1 MKKIFSIMLGL
12 AMAMGVNA
20 QTENPN
26 RLIMMSK
33 VGNKAYA
40 IDKIDSIY
48 FAKKEGEVRADV
60 KFLEYVKDDK
70 KGDVLHVAVTRTDPN
85 CSYCIDV
92 LPANTAKR
100 YSDDVLA
107 QYFDQQKTTKFYQD
121 FTDAELT
128 GFKQELEPNTK
139 YTVFTVAYDEY
150 GVACEASR
158 ADFTTPKTPLI
169 GNPAIS
175 YTIDETTTS
184 SITLTVTANEDC
196 FGYYWCLFDKGQAQ
210 AQFEQWGPMFG
221 FQNIESM
228 IAQFSGKKYEKV
240 TTYTWK
246 DLKPGTEY
254 DICVVP
260 VDEAGTYAD
269 MVTIPVTTK
278 QQGGEGVAQ
287 VAITSGG
294 ASVQKTDDGDKLTY
308 TIIFTPNDQTAVYH
322 DGVVSKK
329 KFDEDGEEFWK
340 NYLLNGNPQDP
351 NYNQYG
357 VDKYT
362 FEANVGEEYYG
373 IAIAKNANGEYGPM
387 VKELFKVEAPAGVA
401 PAKVKANKGGVA
413 TRIKTN
419 EKRTAVVPVM
429 KSVKLV
435 SAE

>member
-1 MKKIFSIMLGL
+1 MLGL

-26 RLIMMSK
+26 RLIMMSQA
-33 VGNKAYA
+33 GNKAYA
-40 IDKIDSIY
+40 LDKIDSIY
-48 FAKKEGEVRADV
+48 FAKKEGQVRADV

-294 ASVQKTDDGDKLTY
+294 AEVYEGKLLY

-322 DGVVSKK
+322 DLVVSKEA
-329 KFDEDGEEFWK
+329 FDKDGEEFWK
-340 NYLLNGNPQDP
+340 NYLLNGNPEDP

-357 VDKYT
+357 VDKFP
-362 FEANVGEEYYG
+362 FEAEAGKQYYG

>member
-1 MKKIFSIMLGL
+1 MLGL

-26 RLIMMSK
+26 RLIMMLQA
-33 VGNKAYA
+33 GNKAYA

-48 FAKKEGEVRADV
+48 FAKKEGQVRADV
-60 KFLEYVKDDK
+60 KFLKYEKDAE

-85 CSYCIDV
+85 STYCIDI

-107 QYFDQQKTTKFYQD
+107 QYFDKQKTTQFNQD

-158 ADFTTPKTPLI
+158 ADFETPKTPLV

-184 SITLTVTANEDC
+184 SFTLTVTANEDC
-196 FGYYWCLFDKGQAQ
+196 FGYYWCMFEKGQAQ

-221 FQNIESM
+221 FPNIESM
-228 IAQFSGKKYEKV
+228 IAQFSGKKYEEV
-240 TTYTWK
+240 STNTWK
-246 DLKPGTEY
+246 DLAPGTDYEV
-254 DICVVP
+254 CVVP

-294 ASVQKTDDGDKLTY
+294 AEVYEGKLLY

-322 DGVVSKK
+322 DLVVSKEA
-329 KFDEDGEEFWK
+329 FDKDGEEFWK
-340 NYLLNGNPQDP
+340 NYLLNGNPEDP

-357 VDKYT
+357 VDKFP
-362 FEANVGEEYYG
+362 FEAEAGKQYYG
-373 IAIAKNANGEYGPM
+373 VAIAKNAKGEYGPL
-387 VKELFKVEAPAGVA
+387 VKELFTVEAPAGVA

-419 EKRTAVVPVM
+419 EKRTAVVPAM
-429 KSVKLV
+429 KTIKLV

>member
-26 RLIMMSK
+26 RLIMMSQA
-33 VGNKAYA
+33 GNKAYA

-48 FAKKEGEVRADV
+48 FAKKEGQVRADV
-60 KFLEYVKDDK
+60 KFLKYEKDDE

-85 CSYCIDV
+85 SSYCIDI

-107 QYFDQQKTTKFYQD
+107 QYFDQQKTTKFNQD
-121 FTDAELT
+121 FTNAELT

-158 ADFTTPKTPLI
+158 ADFETPKTPLI

-260 VDEAGTYAD
+260 VDKAETYAD

-294 ASVQKTDDGDKLTY
+294 AEVYEGKLLY

-322 DGVVSKK
+322 DLVVSKEA
-329 KFDEDGEEFWK
+329 FDKDGEEFWK
-340 NYLLNGNPQDP
+340 NYLLNGNPEDP

-357 VDKYT
+357 VDKFP
-362 FEANVGEEYYG
+362 FEAEAGKQYYG
-373 IAIAKNANGEYGPM
+373 VAIAKNAKGEYGPL
-387 VKELFKVEAPAGVA
+387 VKELFTVEAPAGVA

-429 KSVKLV
+429 KSIKLV

>member
-26 RLIMMSK
+26 RLIVMSQA
-33 VGNKAYA
+33 GNKAYA
-40 IDKIDSIY
+40 LDKVDSIY

-60 KFLEYVKDDK
+60 KFLKYVKDDK

-85 CSYCIDV
+85 SSYCIDI

-107 QYFDQQKTTKFYQD
+107 QYFDQQKTTKFNQD

-158 ADFTTPKTPLI
+158 ADFTTPKAPLI

-175 YTIDETTTS
+175 YTIDETTS
-184 SITLTVTANEDC
+184 SSFTLTVTANKDC
-196 FGYYWCLFDKGQAQ
+196 LGYYWCMFEKGQAQ

-221 FQNIESM
+221 FPNIESM
-228 IAQFSGKKYEKV
+228 IAQFSGREYDGV
-240 TTYTWK
+240 STNTWK
-246 DLKPGTEY
+246 DLAPATDYEV
-254 DICVVP
+254 CVVP
-260 VDEAGTYAD
+260 VDEAGTFAD

-294 ASVQKTDDGDKLTY
+294 ANVYEDKLLY

-322 DGVVSKK
+322 DLVVSKEA
-329 KFDEDGEEFWK
+329 FDKDGEEFWK
-340 NYLLNGNPQDP
+340 NYLLNGNPEDP

-357 VDKYT
+357 VDKFP
-362 FEANVGEEYYG
+362 FEAEAGKQYYG
-373 IAIAKNANGEYGPM
+373 VAVAKNAKGEYGPL

-413 TRIKTN
+413 TRINSN

-429 KSVKLV
+429 KSIKLV
-435 SAE
+435 NAE

>member
-26 RLIMMSK
+26 RLIMMSQA
-33 VGNKAYA
+33 GNKAYA
-40 IDKIDSIY
+40 LDKIDSIY
-48 FAKKEGEVRADV
+48 FAKKEGQVRADV
-60 KFLEYVKDDK
+60 KFLKYVKDDK
-70 KGDVLHVAVTRTDPN
+70 KGDILHVAVTRTDPN

-107 QYFDQQKTTKFYQD
+107 QYFDQQKTTKFYKD

-184 SITLTVTANEDC
+184 SFTLTVTANEDC
-196 FGYYWCLFDKGQAQ
+196 FGYYWCMFEKGQAQ

-221 FQNIESM
+221 FPNIESM
-228 IAQFSGKKYEKV
+228 IAQFSGAKHEEV
-240 TTYTWK
+240 STNTWK
-246 DLKPGTEY
+246 DLAPGTDYEV
-254 DICVVP
+254 CVVP

-294 ASVQKTDDGDKLTY
+294 AEVYEGKLLY

-322 DGVVSKK
+322 DLVVSKEA
-329 KFDEDGEEFWK
+329 FDKDGEEFWK
-340 NYLLNGNPQDP
+340 NYLLNGNPEDP

-357 VDKYT
+357 VDKFP
-362 FEANVGEEYYG
+362 FEAEAGKQYYG
-373 IAIAKNANGEYGPM
+373 VAIAKNAKGEYGPL
-387 VKELFKVEAPAGVA
+387 VKELFTVEAPAGVA

-429 KSVKLV
+429 KSIKLV

>member
-26 RLIMMSK
+26 RLIMMSQA
-33 VGNKAYA
+33 GNKAYA
-40 IDKIDSIY
+40 LDKIDSIY
-48 FAKKEGEVRADV
+48 FAKKEGQVRADV
-60 KFLEYVKDDK
+60 KFLKYVKDDK
-70 KGDVLHVAVTRTDPN
+70 KGDILHVAVTRTDPN

-107 QYFDQQKTTKFYQD
+107 QYFDQQKTTKFYKD

-435 SAE
+435 GAE

>member
-12 AMAMGVNA
+12 AMTMGVNA
-20 QTENPN
+20 QTKNPN
-26 RLIMMSK
+26 RLIMMSQA
-33 VGNKAYA
+33 GNKAYA
-40 IDKIDSIY
+40 LDKIDSIY
-48 FAKKEGEVRADV
+48 FAKKEGQVRADV
-60 KFLEYVKDDK
+60 KFLDYVKDEK

-85 CSYCIDV
+85 SSYCIDV

-107 QYFDQQKTTKFYQD
+107 QYFDQQKAAKFYED
-121 FTDAELT
+121 FTNAELT
-128 GFKQELEPNTK
+128 GFKEELEPNTK

-158 ADFTTPKTPLI
+158 ADFETPKTPLI

-294 ASVQKTDDGDKLTY
+294 AEVYEGKLLY

-322 DGVVSKK
+322 DLVVSKEA
-329 KFDEDGEEFWK
+329 FDKDGEEFWK
-340 NYLLNGNPQDP
+340 NYLLNGNPEDP

-357 VDKYT
+357 VDKFP
-362 FEANVGEEYYG
+362 FEAEAGKQYYG

>member
-26 RLIMMSK
+26 RLIMMSQA
-33 VGNKAYA
+33 GNKAYA
-40 IDKIDSIY
+40 LDKIDSIR
-48 FAKKEGEVRADV
+48 FAKKEGQVRADV
-60 KFLEYVKDDK
+60 KFLKYEKDAE

-85 CSYCIDV
+85 STYCIDI

-107 QYFDQQKTTKFYQD
+107 QYFDKQKTTQFNQD

-128 GFKQELEPNTK
+128 GFKQELEPNTQ

-158 ADFTTPKTPLI
+158 ADFTTPKTPLV

-184 SITLTVTANEDC
+184 SFTLTVTANEDC
-196 FGYYWCLFDKGQAQ
+196 FGYYWCMFEKGQAQ

-221 FQNIESM
+221 FPNIESM
-228 IAQFSGKKYEKV
+228 IAQFSGKKYEEV
-240 TTYTWK
+240 STNTWK
-246 DLKPGTEY
+246 DLAPGTDYEV
-254 DICVVP
+254 CVVP

-294 ASVQKTDDGDKLTY
+294 AEVYEGKLLY

-322 DGVVSKK
+322 DLVVSKEA
-329 KFDEDGEEFWK
+329 FDKDGEEFWK
-340 NYLLNGNPQDP
+340 NYLLNGNPEDP

-357 VDKYT
+357 VDKFP
-362 FEANVGEEYYG
+362 FEAEAGKQYYG
-373 IAIAKNANGEYGPM
+373 VAIAKNAKGEYGPL
-387 VKELFKVEAPAGVA
+387 VKELFTVEAPAGVA

-429 KSVKLV
+429 KSIKLV

>member
-26 RLIMMSK
+26 RLIMMSQA
-33 VGNKAYA
+33 GNKAYA
-40 IDKIDSIY
+40 LDKIDSIY
-48 FAKKEGEVRADV
+48 FAKKEGQVRADV
-60 KFLEYVKDDK
+60 KFLKYVKDDK
-70 KGDVLHVAVTRTDPN
+70 KGDILHVAVTRTDPN

-158 ADFTTPKTPLI
+158 ADFTTPKAPLI

-175 YTIDETTTS
+175 YTIDETTS
-184 SITLTVTANEDC
+184 SSFTLTVTANEDC
-196 FGYYWCLFDKGQAQ
+196 LGYYWCMFEKGQAQ

-221 FQNIESM
+221 FPNIESM
-228 IAQFSGKKYEKV
+228 IAQFSGREYDGV
-240 TTYTWK
+240 STNTWK
-246 DLKPGTEY
+246 DLAPATDYEV
-254 DICVVP
+254 CVVP
-260 VDEAGTYAD
+260 VDEAGTFAD

>member
-26 RLIMMSK
+26 RLIMMSQA
-33 VGNKAYA
+33 GNKAYA
-40 IDKIDSIY
+40 LDKIDSIY
-48 FAKKEGEVRADV
+48 FAKKEGQVRADV
-60 KFLEYVKDDK
+60 KFLKYEKDDE

-85 CSYCIDV
+85 SSYCIDI

-107 QYFDQQKTTKFYQD
+107 QYFDQQKTTKFNQD
-121 FTDAELT
+121 FTNAELT

-158 ADFTTPKTPLI
+158 ADFETPKTPLI

-260 VDEAGTYAD
+260 VDKAETYAD

-294 ASVQKTDDGDKLTY
+294 AEVYEGKLLY

-322 DGVVSKK
+322 DLVVSKEA
-329 KFDEDGEEFWK
+329 FDKDGEEFWK
-340 NYLLNGNPQDP
+340 NYLLNGNPEDP

-357 VDKYT
+357 VDKFP
-362 FEANVGEEYYG
+362 FEAEAGKQYYG
-373 IAIAKNANGEYGPM
+373 VAIAKNAKGEYGPL
-387 VKELFKVEAPAGVA
+387 VKELFTVEAPAGVA

-429 KSVKLV
+429 KSIKLV

>member
-26 RLIMMSK
+26 RLIMMSQA
-33 VGNKAYA
+33 GNKAYA
-40 IDKIDSIY
+40 LDKIDSIY
-48 FAKKEGEVRADV
+48 FAKKEGQVRADV
-60 KFLEYVKDDK
+60 KFLKYEKDDE

-85 CSYCIDV
+85 SSYCIDI

-107 QYFDQQKTTKFYQD
+107 QYFDQQKTTKFNQD
-121 FTDAELT
+121 FTNAELT

-158 ADFTTPKTPLI
+158 ADFETPKTPLI

-294 ASVQKTDDGDKLTY
+294 AEVYEGKLLY

-322 DGVVSKK
+322 DLVVSKEA
-329 KFDEDGEEFWK
+329 FDKDGEEFWK
-340 NYLLNGNPQDP
+340 NYLLNGNPEDP

-357 VDKYT
+357 VDKFP
-362 FEANVGEEYYG
+362 FEAEAGKQYYG
-373 IAIAKNANGEYGPM
+373 VAIAKNAKGEYGPL
-387 VKELFKVEAPAGVA
+387 VKELFTVEAPAGVA

-429 KSVKLV
+429 KSIKLV

>member
-26 RLIMMSK
+26 RLIMMSQA
-33 VGNKAYA
+33 GNKAYA

-48 FAKKEGEVRADV
+48 FAKKEGQVRADV
-60 KFLEYVKDDK
+60 KFLKYVKDDK
-70 KGDVLHVAVTRTDPN
+70 KGDILHVAVTRTDPN

-107 QYFDQQKTTKFYQD
+107 QYFDQQKTTKFYKD

>member
-26 RLIMMSK
+26 RLIMMSQA
-33 VGNKAYA
+33 GNKAYA

-48 FAKKEGEVRADV
+48 FAKKEGQVRADV
-60 KFLEYVKDDK
+60 KFLKYVKDDE

-158 ADFTTPKTPLI
+158 ADFTTPKAPLI

>member
-1 MKKIFSIMLGL
+1 MLGL

-26 RLIMMSK
+26 RLIMMSQA
-33 VGNKAYA
+33 GNKAYA
-40 IDKIDSIY
+40 LDKIDSIY
-48 FAKKEGEVRADV
+48 FAKKEGQVRADV
-60 KFLEYVKDDK
+60 KFLKYVKDDK
-70 KGDVLHVAVTRTDPN
+70 KGDILHVAVTRTDPN

-107 QYFDQQKTTKFYQD
+107 QYFDQQKTTKFYKD

-294 ASVQKTDDGDKLTY
+294 AEVYEGKLLY

-322 DGVVSKK
+322 DLVVSKEA
-329 KFDEDGEEFWK
+329 FDKDGEEFWK
-340 NYLLNGNPQDP
+340 NYLLNGNPEDP

-357 VDKYT
+357 VDKFP
-362 FEANVGEEYYG
+362 FEAEAGKQYYG

>member
-26 RLIMMSK
+26 RLIMMSQ

-48 FAKKEGEVRADV
+48 FAKKEGQVRADV
-60 KFLEYVKDDK
+60 KFLKYEKDAE

-85 CSYCIDV
+85 SSYCIDI

-107 QYFDQQKTTKFYQD
+107 QYFDQQKTTKFNQD

-128 GFKQELEPNTK
+128 GFKQELEPNTQ

-158 ADFTTPKTPLI
+158 ADFTTPKTPLV

-184 SITLTVTANEDC
+184 SFTLTVTANEDC
-196 FGYYWCLFDKGQAQ
+196 FGYYWCMFEKGQAQ

-221 FQNIESM
+221 FPNIESM
-228 IAQFSGKKYEKV
+228 IAQFSGREYDGV
-240 TTYTWK
+240 STNTWK
-246 DLKPGTEY
+246 DLAPATDYEV
-254 DICVVP
+254 CVVP
-260 VDEAGTYAD
+260 VDEAGTFAD
-269 MVTIPVTTK
+269 MVTIPVSTK

-294 ASVQKTDDGDKLTY
+294 ADVYEGKLLY

-322 DGVVSKK
+322 DLVVSKEA
-329 KFDEDGEEFWK
+329 FDKDGEEFWK
-340 NYLLNGNPQDP
+340 NYLLNGNPEDP

-357 VDKYT
+357 VDKFP
-362 FEANVGEEYYG
+362 FEAEAGKQYYG
-373 IAIAKNANGEYGPM
+373 VAIAKNAKGEYGPL
-387 VKELFKVEAPAGVA
+387 VKELFTVEAPAGVA

-429 KSVKLV
+429 KSIKLV

>member
-26 RLIMMSK
+26 RLIVMSQA
-33 VGNKAYA
+33 GNKAYA
-40 IDKIDSIY
+40 LDKVDSIY

-60 KFLEYVKDDK
+60 KFLKYVKDDK

-85 CSYCIDV
+85 SSYCIDI
-92 LPANTAKR
+92 LPANTAKG

-107 QYFDQQKTTKFYQD
+107 QYFDKQKTTQFYQD

-158 ADFTTPKTPLI
+158 ADFTTPKAPLI

-175 YTIDETTTS
+175 YTIDETTS
-184 SITLTVTANEDC
+184 SSFTLTVTANKDC
-196 FGYYWCLFDKGQAQ
+196 LGYYWCMFEKGQAQ

-221 FQNIESM
+221 FPNIESM
-228 IAQFSGKKYEKV
+228 IAQFSGKKYEEV
-240 TTYTWK
+240 STNTWK
-246 DLKPGTEY
+246 DLAPGTDYEV
-254 DICVVP
+254 CVVP

-294 ASVQKTDDGDKLTY
+294 AEVYEGKLLY

-322 DGVVSKK
+322 DLVVSKEA
-329 KFDEDGEEFWK
+329 FDKDGEEFWK
-340 NYLLNGNPQDP
+340 NYLLNGNPEDP

-357 VDKYT
+357 VDKFP
-362 FEANVGEEYYG
+362 FEAEAGKQYYG
-373 IAIAKNANGEYGPM
+373 VAIAKNAKGEYGPL
-387 VKELFKVEAPAGVA
+387 VKELFTVEAPAGVA

-429 KSVKLV
+429 KTIKLV

>member
-26 RLIMMSK
+26 RLIMMSQA
-33 VGNKAYA
+33 GNKAYA
-40 IDKIDSIY
+40 LDKIDSIY
-48 FAKKEGEVRADV
+48 FAKKEGQVRADV
-60 KFLEYVKDDK
+60 KFLKYVKDDK
-70 KGDVLHVAVTRTDPN
+70 KGDILHVAVTRTDPN

-107 QYFDQQKTTKFYQD
+107 QYFDQQKTTKFYKD

-294 ASVQKTDDGDKLTY
+294 AEVYEGKLLY

-322 DGVVSKK
+322 DLVVSKEA
-329 KFDEDGEEFWK
+329 FDKDGEEFWK
-340 NYLLNGNPQDP
+340 NYLLNGNPEDP

-357 VDKYT
+357 VDKFP
-362 FEANVGEEYYG
+362 FEAEAGKQYYG

>member
-107 QYFDQQKTTKFYQD
+107 QYFDQQKTTKFYKD

-429 KSVKLV
+429 
-435 SAE
+435 

>member
-26 RLIMMSK
+26 RLIMMSQA
-33 VGNKAYA
+33 GNKAYA
-40 IDKIDSIY
+40 LDKIDSIY
-48 FAKKEGEVRADV
+48 FAKKEGQVRADV
-60 KFLEYVKDDK
+60 KFLKYVKDEK
-70 KGDVLHVAVTRTDPN
+70 KGDILHVAVTRTDPN

-107 QYFDQQKTTKFYQD
+107 QYFDQQKTTKFYKD

>member
-26 RLIMMSK
+26 RLIMMSQA
-33 VGNKAYA
+33 GNKAYA
-40 IDKIDSIY
+40 LDKIDSIY
-48 FAKKEGEVRADV
+48 FAKKEGQVRADV
-60 KFLEYVKDDK
+60 KFLKYVKDDK
-70 KGDVLHVAVTRTDPN
+70 KGDILHVAVTRTDPN

-107 QYFDQQKTTKFYQD
+107 QYFDQQKTTKFYKD

-175 YTIDETTTS
+175 YIIDETTTS

>member
-26 RLIMMSK
+26 RLIVMSQA
-33 VGNKAYA
+33 GNKAYA
-40 IDKIDSIY
+40 LDKVDSIY
-48 FAKKEGEVRADV
+48 FAKKEGKVRADV

-85 CSYCIDV
+85 SSYCIDI

-107 QYFDQQKTTKFYQD
+107 QYFDKQKTTQFNQD

-175 YTIDETTTS
+175 YTIDETTS
-184 SITLTVTANEDC
+184 SSFTLTVTANKDC
-196 FGYYWCLFDKGQAQ
+196 LGYYWCMFEKGQAQ

-221 FQNIESM
+221 LPNIESM
-228 IAQFSGKKYEKV
+228 IAQFSGREYDGV
-240 TTYTWK
+240 STNTWK
-246 DLKPGTEY
+246 DLAPATDYEV
-254 DICVVP
+254 CVVP
-260 VDEAGTYAD
+260 VDEAGTFAD

-294 ASVQKTDDGDKLTY
+294 AEVYEDKLLY

-322 DGVVSKK
+322 DLVVSKEA
-329 KFDEDGEEFWK
+329 FDKDGEEFWK
-340 NYLLNGNPQDP
+340 NYLLNGNPEDP

-357 VDKYT
+357 VDKFP
-362 FEANVGEEYYG
+362 FEAEAGKQYYG
-373 IAIAKNANGEYGPM
+373 VAIAKNAKGEYGPL
-387 VKELFKVEAPAGVA
+387 VKELFTVEAPAGVA

-429 KSVKLV
+429 KSIKLV

>member
-26 RLIMMSK
+26 RLIMMSQA
-33 VGNKAYA
+33 GNKAYA
-40 IDKIDSIY
+40 LDKIDSIY
-48 FAKKEGEVRADV
+48 FAKKEGQVRADV
-60 KFLEYVKDDK
+60 KFLKYVKDDK
-70 KGDVLHVAVTRTDPN
+70 KGDILHVAVTRTDPN

-107 QYFDQQKTTKFYQD
+107 QYFDQQKTTKFYKD

-429 KSVKLV
+429 KSIKLV

>member
-184 SITLTVTANEDC
+184 SFTLTVTANEDC
-196 FGYYWCLFDKGQAQ
+196 FGYYWCMFNKGQAQ

-221 FQNIESM
+221 LPNIESM
-228 IAQFSGKKYEKV
+228 IAQFSGAKHEEV
-240 TTYTWK
+240 STNTWK
-246 DLKPGTEY
+246 DLAPGTDYEV
-254 DICVVP
+254 CVVP

-340 NYLLNGNPQDP
+340 NYLLNGDPQDP
-351 NYNQYG
+351 YYNQYG

>member
-26 RLIMMSK
+26 RLIMMSQA
-33 VGNKAYA
+33 GNKDYA
-40 IDKIDSIY
+40 LDKIDSIY
-48 FAKKEGEVRADV
+48 FAKKEGQVRADV
-60 KFLEYVKDDK
+60 KFLKYVKDDK
-70 KGDVLHVAVTRTDPN
+70 KGDILHVAVTRTDPN

-107 QYFDQQKTTKFYQD
+107 QYFDQQKTTKFYKD

>member
-1 MKKIFSIMLGL
+1 MLGL
-12 AMAMGVNA
+12 AMAMSVNA

-26 RLIMMSK
+26 RLIMMSQA
-33 VGNKAYA
+33 GNKAYA
-40 IDKIDSIY
+40 LDKIDSIY
-48 FAKKEGEVRADV
+48 FAKKEGQVRADV
-60 KFLEYVKDDK
+60 KFLKYVKDDK
-70 KGDVLHVAVTRTDPN
+70 KGDILHVAVTRTDPN

-107 QYFDQQKTTKFYQD
+107 QYFDQQKTTKFYKD

>member
-26 RLIMMSK
+26 RLIMMSQA
-33 VGNKAYA
+33 GNKAYA

-48 FAKKEGEVRADV
+48 FAKKEGQVRADV
-60 KFLEYVKDDK
+60 KFLKYEKDAE

-85 CSYCIDV
+85 SSYCIDI

-107 QYFDQQKTTKFYQD
+107 QYFDQQKTTKFNQD

-128 GFKQELEPNTK
+128 GFKQELEPNTQ

-158 ADFTTPKTPLI
+158 ADFTTPKTPLV

-184 SITLTVTANEDC
+184 SFTLTVTANEDC
-196 FGYYWCLFDKGQAQ
+196 FGYYWCMFEKGQAQ

-221 FQNIESM
+221 FPNIESM
-228 IAQFSGKKYEKV
+228 IAQFSGKKYEEV
-240 TTYTWK
+240 STHTWK
-246 DLKPGTEY
+246 DLAPGTDYEV
-254 DICVVP
+254 CVVP

-294 ASVQKTDDGDKLTY
+294 AEVYEGKLLY

-322 DGVVSKK
+322 DLVVSKEA
-329 KFDEDGEEFWK
+329 FDKDGEEFWK
-340 NYLLNGNPQDP
+340 NYLLNGNPEDP

-357 VDKYT
+357 VDKFP
-362 FEANVGEEYYG
+362 FEAEAGKQYYG
-373 IAIAKNANGEYGPM
+373 VAIAKNAKGEYGPL
-387 VKELFKVEAPAGVA
+387 VKELFTVEAPAGVA

-429 KSVKLV
+429 KTIKLV

>member
-1 MKKIFSIMLGL
+1 MLGL

-100 YSDDVLA
+100 YSDDVRA

>member
-26 RLIMMSK
+26 RLIVMSQA
-33 VGNKAYA
+33 GNKAYA
-40 IDKIDSIY
+40 LDKVDSIY

-60 KFLEYVKDDK
+60 KFLKYVKDDK

-85 CSYCIDV
+85 SSYCIDI

-107 QYFDQQKTTKFYQD
+107 QYFDQQKTTKFNQD

-158 ADFTTPKTPLI
+158 ADFTTPKAPLI

-175 YTIDETTTS
+175 YTIDETTS
-184 SITLTVTANEDC
+184 SSFTLTVTANKDC
-196 FGYYWCLFDKGQAQ
+196 LGYYWCMFEKGQAQ

-221 FQNIESM
+221 FPNIESM
-228 IAQFSGKKYEKV
+228 IAQFSGREYDGV
-240 TTYTWK
+240 STNTWK
-246 DLKPGTEY
+246 DLAPATDYEV
-254 DICVVP
+254 CVVP
-260 VDEAGTYAD
+260 VDEAGTFAD

-294 ASVQKTDDGDKLTY
+294 AEVYEDKLLY

-322 DGVVSKK
+322 DLVVSKEA
-329 KFDEDGEEFWK
+329 FDKDGEEFWK
-340 NYLLNGNPQDP
+340 NYLLNGNPEDP

-357 VDKYT
+357 VDKFP
-362 FEANVGEEYYG
+362 FEAEAGKQYYG
-373 IAIAKNANGEYGPM
+373 VAIAKNAKGEYGPL
-387 VKELFKVEAPAGVA
+387 VKELFTVEAPAGVA

-429 KSVKLV
+429 KSIKLV

>member
-26 RLIMMSK
+26 RLIMRSQA
-33 VGNKAYA
+33 GNTAYA
-40 IDKIDSIY
+40 IDKIDSIR

-60 KFLEYVKDDK
+60 KFLKYVKDDE

-85 CSYCIDV
+85 SSYCIDI

-107 QYFDQQKTTKFYQD
+107 QYFDKQKTTKFYQD

-128 GFKQELEPNTK
+128 GFKQELEPNTQ

-184 SITLTVTANEDC
+184 SFTLTVTANEDC
-196 FGYYWCLFDKGQAQ
+196 FGYYWCMFEKGQAQ

-221 FQNIESM
+221 CPNIESM
-228 IAQFSGKKYEKV
+228 IAKFSGKKYEEV
-240 TTYTWK
+240 STNTWK
-246 DLKPGTEY
+246 DLAPGTDYEV
-254 DICVVP
+254 CVVP

-294 ASVQKTDDGDKLTY
+294 AEVYEGKLLY

-322 DGVVSKK
+322 DLVVSKEA
-329 KFDEDGEEFWK
+329 FDKDGEEFWK
-340 NYLLNGNPQDP
+340 NYLLNGNPEDP

-357 VDKYT
+357 VDKFP
-362 FEANVGEEYYG
+362 FEAEAGKQYYG
-373 IAIAKNANGEYGPM
+373 VAIAKNAKGEYGPL
-387 VKELFKVEAPAGVA
+387 VKELFTVEAPAGVA

-429 KSVKLV
+429 KTIKLV

>member
-26 RLIMMSK
+26 RLIMMSQA
-33 VGNKAYA
+33 GNKAYA
-40 IDKIDSIY
+40 LDKIDSIY
-48 FAKKEGEVRADV
+48 FAKKEGQVRADV
-60 KFLEYVKDDK
+60 KFLKYVKDDK
-70 KGDVLHVAVTRTDPN
+70 KGDILHVAVTRTDPN

-107 QYFDQQKTTKFYQD
+107 QYFDQQKTTKFYKD

-169 GNPAIS
+169 GNPAIY

>member
-26 RLIMMSK
+26 RLIMMSQA
-33 VGNKAYA
+33 GNKAYA
-40 IDKIDSIY
+40 LDKIDSIY
-48 FAKKEGEVRADV
+48 FAKKEGQVRADV
-60 KFLEYVKDDK
+60 KFLKYVKDDK
-70 KGDVLHVAVTRTDPN
+70 KGDILHVAVTRTDPN

-107 QYFDQQKTTKFYQD
+107 QYFDQQKTTKFYKD

-294 ASVQKTDDGDKLTY
+294 AEVYEGKLLY

-322 DGVVSKK
+322 DLVISKEA
-329 KFDEDGEEFWK
+329 FDKDGEEFWK
-340 NYLLNGNPQDP
+340 NYLLNGNPEDP

-357 VDKYT
+357 VDKFP
-362 FEANVGEEYYG
+362 FEAEAGKQYYG

>member
-1 MKKIFSIMLGL
+1 MLGL

-26 RLIMMSK
+26 RLIMMSQA
-33 VGNKAYA
+33 GNKAYA
-40 IDKIDSIY
+40 LDKIDSIY
-48 FAKKEGEVRADV
+48 FAKKEGQVRADV
-60 KFLEYVKDDK
+60 KFLKYVKDDK
-70 KGDVLHVAVTRTDPN
+70 KGDILHVAVTRTDPN

-107 QYFDQQKTTKFYQD
+107 QYFDQQKTTKFYKD

>member
-40 IDKIDSIY
+40 LDKVDSIY

-60 KFLEYVKDDK
+60 KFLKYVKDDE

-85 CSYCIDV
+85 SSYCIDI
-92 LPANTAKR
+92 LPENTSKR
-100 YSDDVLA
+100 YSEDVLA
-107 QYFDQQKTTKFYQD
+107 QYFDEQKTTKFYQD

-184 SITLTVTANEDC
+184 SFTLTVTANEDC
-196 FGYYWCLFDKGQAQ
+196 FGYYWCMFNKGQAQ

-221 FQNIESM
+221 FPNIESM
-228 IAQFSGKKYEKV
+228 IAQFSGKKYEEV
-240 TTYTWK
+240 STNTWK
-246 DLKPGTEY
+246 DLAPGTDYEV
-254 DICVVP
+254 CVVP

-269 MVTIPVTTK
+269 MVTIPC
-278 QQGGEGVAQ
+278 
-287 VAITSGG
+287 
-294 ASVQKTDDGDKLTY
+294 
-308 TIIFTPNDQTAVYH
+308 
-322 DGVVSKK
+322 
-329 KFDEDGEEFWK
+329 
-340 NYLLNGNPQDP
+340 
-351 NYNQYG
+351 
-357 VDKYT
+357 
-362 FEANVGEEYYG
+362 
-373 IAIAKNANGEYGPM
+373 
-387 VKELFKVEAPAGVA
+387 
-401 PAKVKANKGGVA
+401 
-413 TRIKTN
+413 
-419 EKRTAVVPVM
+419 
-429 KSVKLV
+429 
-435 SAE
+435 

>member
-26 RLIMMSK
+26 RLIMMSQA
-33 VGNKAYA
+33 GNKAYA
-40 IDKIDSIY
+40 LDKIDSIY

-60 KFLEYVKDDK
+60 KFLKYVKDDK

-85 CSYCIDV
+85 SSYCIDI

-107 QYFDQQKTTKFYQD
+107 QYFDQQKTTKFNQD

-158 ADFTTPKTPLI
+158 ADFTTPKAPLI

-175 YTIDETTTS
+175 YTIDETTS
-184 SITLTVTANEDC
+184 SSFTLTVTANKDC
-196 FGYYWCLFDKGQAQ
+196 LGYYWCMFEKGQAQ

-221 FQNIESM
+221 FPNIESM
-228 IAQFSGKKYEKV
+228 IAQFSGREYDGV
-240 TTYTWK
+240 STNTWK
-246 DLKPGTEY
+246 DLAPATDYEV
-254 DICVVP
+254 CVVP
-260 VDEAGTYAD
+260 VDEAGTFAD

-294 ASVQKTDDGDKLTY
+294 ANVYEDKLTY

-322 DGVVSKK
+322 DLVVSKEAFDK
-329 KFDEDGEEFWK
+329 KGEETWK
-340 NYLLNGNPQDP
+340 NYLLNGDPQDP

-362 FEANVGEEYYG
+362 FEVNAGEEYYG

-413 TRIKTN
+413 TRINSN

-429 KSVKLV
+429 KSIKLV
-435 SAE
+435 NAE

>member
-26 RLIMMSK
+26 RLIMMSQ
-33 VGNKAYA
+33 VGNKGYA
-40 IDKIDSIY
+40 IDKLDSIR
-48 FAKKEGEVRADV
+48 FAKKEGQVRADV
-60 KFLEYVKDDK
+60 KFLKYVKDAE

-85 CSYCIDV
+85 STYCIDI

-107 QYFDQQKTTKFYQD
+107 QYFDQQKTTKFDQD

-128 GFKQELEPNTK
+128 GFKQELEPNTQ

-158 ADFTTPKTPLI
+158 ADFTTPKTPLV

-184 SITLTVTANEDC
+184 SFTLTVTANEDC
-196 FGYYWCLFDKGQAQ
+196 FGYYWCMFEKGQAQ

-221 FQNIESM
+221 CPNIESM
-228 IAQFSGKKYEKV
+228 IAKFSGKKYEEV
-240 TTYTWK
+240 STNTWK
-246 DLKPGTEY
+246 DLAPGTDYEV
-254 DICVVP
+254 CVVP

-294 ASVQKTDDGDKLTY
+294 AEVYEGKLLY

-322 DGVVSKK
+322 DLVVSKEA
-329 KFDEDGEEFWK
+329 FDKDGEEFWK
-340 NYLLNGNPQDP
+340 NYLLNGNPEDP

-357 VDKYT
+357 VDKFP
-362 FEANVGEEYYG
+362 FEAEAGKQYYG
-373 IAIAKNANGEYGPM
+373 VAIAKNAKGEYGPL
-387 VKELFKVEAPAGVA
+387 VKELFTVEAPAGVA

-429 KSVKLV
+429 KSIKLV